1 MDGGMSWVFL
11 WKSQDLYTGFEGGC
25 SIKREERGLGHQVT
39 EHLEAEGEM
48 FNTVDMLPLEVYF
61 ETPVESTRENAEQS
75 QQARLI
81 HFH

>member
-1 MDGGMSWVFL
+1 M
-11 WKSQDLYTGFEGGC
+11 
-25 SIKREERGLGHQVT
+25 T

-81 HFH
+81 NFH